1 VSELGLFPLGIVLLP
16 SEQIP
21 LHIFEDRYQ
30 ELIGECLREDREFG
44 LVYADEEGLREV
56 GTRAAVTEVLDR
68 FEDGR
73 LNIVAE
79 GRDRFRLLELTHGR
93 SFQTGIVE
101 ELADD
106 PDAADPDDTERAIE
120 LFQQLVELTGAEVQ
134 EPRLDVAQLSF
145 ELAGRFEF
153 APELKQRLLQLTS
166 ERLRMKLLAELLS
179 GAAAAVV
186 REREI
191 AARAQGNGKV
201 DPRP

>member
-44 LVYADEEGLREV
+44 LVYADEEGLRKV

-120 LFQQLVELTGAEVQ
+120 LFQQLVELTGAQVE

-166 ERLRMKLLAELLS
+166 ERMRMKLLAEILS

-191 AARAQGNGKV
+191 AERAHGNGKV
-201 DPRP
+201 DPRG